1 MGRHPKFDQATAV
14 DTAMGVFWRQGY
26 AATSPQL
33 LVEELGIGKGSLYN
47 SFDSKHNLF
56 TLALQ
61 DYCTMRAQALTAQLA
76 EPGPG
81 PGESPVRPALRAAI
95 AELTGAGSHPRGCL
109 MVNAVAE
116 LAHQDASVAELGRGL
131 FAAIEQAFRDAVER
145 GQRSGELGP
154 GDPSAAASSL
164 LTTVIGVSV
173 LARAGADPES
183 LSRLIDAAVE
193 RL

>member
-1 MGRHPKFDQATAV
+1 MGRQPKFDQATLV
-14 DTAMGVFWRQGY
+14 DTAMSVFWRQGY
-26 AATSPQL
+26 GATSPQL

-61 DYCTMRAQALTAQLA
+61 GYCTMRAQALTARLA
-76 EPGPG
+76 GPG
-81 PGESPVRPALRAAI
+81 PVKGPVRPALRAAI
-95 AELTGAGSHPRGCL
+95 AELTGAGSHRRGCL
-109 MVNAVAE
+109 MVNAVTE
-116 LAHQDASVAELGRGL
+116 LGQQDASVAELGRTL
-131 FAAIEQAFRDAVER
+131 FAGIEEAFRDAVER

-173 LARAGADPES
+173 LSRAGQDLALLDG
-183 LSRLIDAAVE
+183 LIDTAIE

>member
-26 AATSPQL
+26 GATSPQL

-61 DYCTMRAQALTAQLA
+61 DYCTMRAQALTARLT

-81 PGESPVRPALRAAI
+81 EGPVRPALRAAI
-95 AELTGAGSHPRGCL
+95 AELTGAGSHRRGCL
-109 MVNAVAE
+109 MVNAVTE
-116 LAHQDASVAELGRGL
+116 LAHQDASVAELGRSL
-131 FAAIEQAFRDAVER
+131 FAAIEEAFRDAVER

-154 GDPSAAASSL
+154 GDPSAAARAL

-173 LARAGADPES
+173 LARAGSDPES
-183 LSRLIDAAVE
+183 LDRLIDTAVE
-193 RL
+193 GL

>member
-1 MGRHPKFDQATAV
+1 MGRHKKFDQATVV
-14 DTAMGVFWRQGY
+14 DSAMGVFWRQGY
-26 AATSPQL
+26 GSTSPQL

-61 DYCTMRAQALTAQLA
+61 GYRTMRAQALTARLA

-81 PGESPVRPALRAAI
+81 KGQVRPALRAAI
-95 AELTGAGSHPRGCL
+95 AELTGVGSHHRGCL
-109 MVNAVAE
+109 MVNAVTE
-116 LAHQDASVAELGRGL
+116 LAQQDASVAELGRSL
-131 FAAIEQAFRDAVER
+131 FTAIEEAFRDAVER

-154 GDPSAAASSL
+154 GDPSAAASAL

-173 LARAGADPES
+173 LARAGSDQES
-183 LSRLIDAAVE
+183 LNRLIDTAVE